1 MNLIKGFH
9 IILYLYL
16 EQLFTGLCFAQN
28 NATGTAGL
36 GGACKGNEITTRQV
50 SHCQCQLTV
59 GTQCKNCDLS
69 QDCPNSG
76 SIYSHSQ
83 LEKCGVGCTDDN
95 NACNSC
101 YIWFEQLCKCLQDGA
116 AVCPQSPSTSAGAY
130 WVLMSSGSLMT
141 TTQLIPGIRELSI
154 EDPWEWG
161 QQLYTRGS
169 QALAINSAR
178 TRSQEQ
184 IHMHICSIN
193 QAAQTYLDN
202 LDHTNYQSLTKIPGK
217 PWYCRAN
224 QNKGQPISGVTA
236 DTQNRLASGQVCV
249 DYVGAAVIVDS
260 RDRTWACVTY
270 DDSTTEYVFCH

>member
-1 MNLIKGFH
+1 MNLKGVH
-9 IILYLYL
+9 LILYVYL
-16 EQLFTGLCFAQN
+16 EQLFTGLCFAQD

-36 GGACKGNEITTRQV
+36 GGACQGNEITARQV
-50 SHCQCQLTV
+50 SHCQC
-59 GTQCKNCDLS
+59 
-69 QDCPNSG
+69 P
-76 SIYSHSQ
+76 IYSHSQ

-95 NACNSC
+95 KACNSC

-116 AVCPQSPSTSAGAY
+116 AVCPQRPSTSAGAY

-161 QQLYTRGS
+161 QQLYARGS

-184 IHMHICSIN
+184 IHMHICPIN
-193 QAAQTYLDN
+193 QATQTYLDN

-236 DTQNRLASGQVCV
+236 DTQSRLASGQVCV

-270 DDSTTEYVFCH
+270 DEDTTEYVFCHY